1 MADVTIRGGF
11 CPGGALRAEKL
22 LNLIKY
28 DRIKPGKAFN
38 YEFHGF
44 DKIKDAFILMD
55 EKPRDLIKPIVYID
69 DLD

>member
-28 DRIKPGKAFN
+28 DRIKPGKTFN

-55 EKPRDLIKPIVYID
+55 EKPRDLI
-69 DLD
+69 